1 MHQCRVTGC
10 TAQASRWG
18 TLCSTHKS
26 RQRRHGHPSQEGITK
41 AELAPYLA
49 IIRQRKSRNPD
60 SPLWSNIEARWRAL
74 VDHCRGVVASSLSGR
89 PMNRNERQAC
99 HEVVK
104 LAEHVEAGLVVEA
117 ALALYLMHEQAP
129 RRFLSDDAFRHQLS
143 RRLRGLA
150 DVNAGTWFDHTT
162 NKVKRVYRDLPA
174 TTAVVMGAMLAE
186 TFGVAGLLLARR
198 EEEDAEKRRR
208 ENHELAE
215 AVKDLT

>member
-1 MHQCRVTGC
+1 MHHCRVPGC
-10 TAQASRWG
+10 TAPSSRWG

-26 RQRRHGHPSQEGITK
+26 RQRRHGHPMQDGVTK
-41 AELAPYLA
+41 AELAPYRA
-49 IIRQRKSRNPD
+49 IIRQRKANNPN
-60 SPLWSNIEARWRAL
+60 SPFWPSIEARWNAL
-74 VDHCRGVVASSLSGR
+74 VDHCRGVVAAYLNGKA
-89 PMNRNERQAC
+89 MNRNERQAC
-99 HEVVK
+99 QEVVK
-104 LAEHVEAGLVVEA
+104 LAEHVEAGEVVET

-174 TTAVVMGAMLAE
+174 TSALVMGAMLAE

-208 ENHELAE
+208 ENEELAQ
-215 AVKDLT
+215 AVKDLK